1 LKNWEY
7 FTLDA
12 LPFFIAGFISAFVFA
27 MISIRFFLK
36 LINKVKLVPFA
47 IYRIVLALVIF
58 IVYF

>member
-1 LKNWEY
+1 
-7 FTLDA
+7 
-12 LPFFIAGFISAFVFA
+12 

-36 LINKVKLVPFA
+36 LIDKVKLVPFA